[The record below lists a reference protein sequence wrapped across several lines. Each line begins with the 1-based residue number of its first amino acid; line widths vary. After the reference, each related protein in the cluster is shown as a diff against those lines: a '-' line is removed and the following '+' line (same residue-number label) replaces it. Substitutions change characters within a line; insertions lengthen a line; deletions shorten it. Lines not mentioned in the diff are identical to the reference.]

1 MLFNKKSETFEQ
13 KDIFMSSGKGFANRP
28 SQADREYVINS
39 KGEQVKNVAYKG
51 NNKNLKNKINNDLS
65 GDFNHAE
72 EYDEFDIQLAVDN
85 ILDSIDDFI
94 IDTNKRSD
102 LFGYAYDFTSQ
113 EFSRLSQEL
122 LREKNDKIEQL
133 KCKTLGFPEG
143 DDIWKYEGEKYFD
156 MKYEE
161 MENSQKY
168 KDNVH
173 DIEQEYDR
181 KYDELFNN
189 HPYSKALL
197 ERKEIIEDFQE
208 QLRENYDNTF
218 FTNDDFL
225 KEFNKIYDNNRKHAN
240 SSNNTVRNEAKNRHL
255 AATTLAKCLKE
266 EEGID
271 TSIWM
276 KRNGN
281 EAVGFGI
288 NITEKDNLNDETI
301 EKLEKLDIY
310 SKTSAKSQDIEDY
323 YRSRIYLPDEN
334 ISCEL
339 VYKDGEYY
347 VKGIEIEWG
356 RKAIAEPREATTS
369 DNIVDTM
376 KKFMKYK
383 EEK

>member
-1 MLFNKKSETFEQ
+1 
-13 KDIFMSSGKGFANRP
+13 MSRGKGFANRP
-28 SQADREYVINS
+28 SQADQEYVINS

-51 NNKNLKNKINNDLS
+51 NNKNLKNKIDNDLS
-65 GDFNHAE
+65 GDFNHTE

-94 IDTNKRSD
+94 IEANKRSD
-102 LFGYAYDFTSQ
+102 LFGYTYDFKSQ
-113 EFSRLSQEL
+113 EFIRLSQEL
-122 LREKNDKIEQL
+122 FREKDDKIEQL

-181 KYDELFNN
+181 KYDELFNS
-189 HPYSKALL
+189 HPHGKALL
-197 ERKEIIEDFQE
+197 ERKEIIGDFQE
-208 QLRENYDNTF
+208 QWRENYDKTF

-225 KEFNKIYDNNRKHAN
+225 KEFNKIYYNNRKHAN
-240 SSNNTVRNEAKNRHL
+240 SSNNTVRNEAKNRQL

-266 EEGID
+266 EGIGI
-271 TSIWM
+271 SIWM
-276 KRNGN
+276 KKEWNGN

-288 NITEKDNLNDETI
+288 NITEKGSLNDETI

-310 SKTSAKSQDIEDY
+310 SKASAKSQDIEDY
-323 YRSRIYLPDEN
+323 YRSRIDFPDEN

-383 EEK
+383 EENEYCRVASYSDYQW